1 MQCEVYMSTT
11 TIPELTAGLNVQIP
25 AGPLSLN
32 GRLVMGS
39 EARGLVIVA
48 NGDGDH
54 LYDETN
60 AFVARRLIECGFATL
75 TVDLLTPDEVVE
87 DAESSALRFHQ
98 GLLASRLVKVTR
110 WARAR
115 VAFSGLDIGL
125 FASGLCAGA
134 ALAAASVS
142 ADIRAVVCRGARV
155 DVVVPQLH
163 NVRGEVLLLVGERD
177 TVHLDASR
185 GAFWLLPESARLEIV
200 PNAGHLL
207 DTPEAL
213 ALVAREAERWFARTL
228 DLNGEDFLTT
238 EHLAGAGLSATA
250 LA

>member
-1 MQCEVYMSTT
+1 MSTT
-11 TIPELTAGLNVQIP
+11 MIPELTATTNVQIP
-25 AGPLSLN
+25 IGSLSLH
-32 GRLVMGS
+32 GRLVMGN
-39 EARGLVIVA
+39 EARGLVIIA

-54 LYDETN
+54 IYDETN
-60 AFVARRLIECGFATL
+60 AHVARQLIECGFATL
-75 TVDLLTPDEVVE
+75 TVDLLTPNEAIE

-115 VAFSGLDIGL
+115 LVFAGLEIGL

-142 ADIRAVVCRGARV
+142 SDIRAVVCRGARV

-185 GAFWLLPESARLEIV
+185 GAFWLLPETARLEIV

-213 ALVAREAERWFARTL
+213 DLVAHEAERWFTRTL
-228 DLNGEDFLTT
+228 DTQAEDFSMK
-238 EHLAGAGLSATA
+238 EALAGATFSVPMPA
-250 LA
+250 